1 MKRVGLIGGLG
12 PESTVDYYK
21 LIIQKFRERTGDNS
35 YPELII
41 DSLNVTKGIAFLN
54 NGQHEALADYLVA
67 AVQRL
72 VKAGAEFGAIA
83 ANTPHIVFDGMAA
96 RSSIPFISIVEAAC
110 TAVRASGAKR
120 VGLLGTRFTM
130 TGRFY
135 PEVFERAGLQLL
147 TPSPEDI
154 AYIHEKY
161 FGELLVGVFKDST
174 RDELAKIIRRMIADQ
189 KLDVI
194 LLAGTELPLI
204 LRGVE
209 FPIPML
215 DTAVIHVEAIVN
227 EILR

>member
-1 MKRVGLIGGLG
+1 MKRLGLIGGLG

-21 LIIQKFRERTGDNS
+21 LIIEKFRERTGDNS

-54 NGQHEALADYLVA
+54 AGQHEALADYLVA

-72 VKAGAEFGAIA
+72 VKAGADFGAIA
-83 ANTPHIVFDGMAA
+83 ANTPHIVFNPMAA
-96 RSSIPFISIVEAAC
+96 RSPIPFISIVEAAC
-110 TAVRASGAKR
+110 AAVQAQGFRR

-135 PEVFERAGLQLL
+135 PELFERVQLQLL
-147 TPSPEDI
+147 TPTSDEI

-161 FGELLVGVFKDST
+161 IGELLVGVFKDST
-174 RDELAKIIRRMIADQ
+174 RDELGKIIRRLITDEQ
-189 KLDVI
+189 LDVI

>member
-21 LIIQKFRERTGDNS
+21 LIIQKFRDRTGDNS

-41 DSLNVTKGIAFLN
+41 DSLNVTKGIEFLN
-54 NGQHEALADYLVA
+54 TGQHEALADYLVS

-83 ANTPHIVFDGMAA
+83 ANTPHIVFDAMAA

-110 TAVRASGAKR
+110 AAVRASGAKR

-130 TGRFY
+130 SGRFY

-147 TPSPEDI
+147 TPTPEEI

-161 FGELLVGVFKDST
+161 IGELLVGVFKEST
-174 RDELAKIIRRMIADQ
+174 RDELARIIRRLIAEQ